1 MTPEPVDI
9 LAIAAIQMEAARR
22 RLRCTQML
30 QAGPAAEVQYQAA
43 LLGMY
48 QAEADM
54 TAARNL
60 GQLIEDTAREGQV
73 DE

>member
-9 LAIAAIQMEAARR
+9 LAIAAIRMEAART

-43 LLGMY
+43 LLGIY

-54 TAARNL
+54 TAARSL
-60 GQLIEDTAREGQV
+60 GQAIEDAGREGQV

>member
-1 MTPEPVDI
+1 MTEPVDI
-9 LAIAAIQMEAARR
+9 LAIAAIRMAAARQ
-22 RLRCTQML
+22 RLRGTQML

-60 GQLIEDTAREGQV
+60 GQLIEDAGREGQV
-73 DE
+73 EE

>member
-1 MTPEPVDI
+1 
-9 LAIAAIQMEAARR
+9 
-22 RLRCTQML
+22 ML

-54 TAARNL
+54 TAARSL
-60 GQLIEDTAREGQV
+60 GQAIEDAGREGQV

>member
-1 MTPEPVDI
+1 MTTEPVDI
-9 LAIAAIQMEAARR
+9 LAIAATRRAAPLE

-30 QAGPAAEVQYQAA
+30 QAGPAAEIQYQAA

-54 TAARNL
+54 TAARDL
-60 GQLIEDTAREGQV
+60 GQAIEDAGREGQV